1 MMRLL
6 TGDGPIYQQLADR
19 VAEDIL
25 AGTFSA
31 GSHVPSTN
39 EYAAFYEISPI
50 TASKG
55 LNLLV
60 EQGVLYMKRGVG
72 MFVTDDAW
80 NVLQARRRTEFREK
94 HILPL
99 IREARLLHI
108 AKDEIAEM
116 IDQEDDR

>member
-1 MMRLL
+1 MRLL

>member
-1 MMRLL
+1 ML

-31 GSHVPSTN
+31 GSPVPSTN

-80 NVLQARRRTEFREK
+80 SILQTRRRADFREK

-108 AKDEIAEM
+108 ANSEISQM
-116 IDQEDDR
+116 LDQEVDRR

>member
-60 EQGVLYMKRGVG
+60 EQGVLHMKRGVG
-72 MFVTDDAW
+72 MFVTDDALT
-80 NVLQARRRTEFREK
+80 VLQARRRTEFREK
-94 HILPL
+94 HVLPL